1 MFKPQF
7 PASIVSLFCSALVT
21 EKSGVPRLPP
31 SNHAGLSNS
40 NLGSEFLT
48 SVVKKNM
55 QLEKELDNIK
65 IKHARAVDDCEEA
78 YDKIKNLESELQKI
92 VKQENDYTN
101 IVIEKLKHEVN
112 KLSTDNEK
120 KVEEIKHL
128 ENSLKVKNEVSN
140 QLNKR
145 LGELKIKN
153 DKENAASKKAHKAE
167 IKSWRKELGAERKEK
182 NKVGKVTCKS

>member
-1 MFKPQF
+1 MLCLLPMHLKQLLIKFDVQT
-7 PASIVSLFCSALVT
+7 SISSFNCLPFLLCSALVT

-78 YDKIKNLESELQKI
+78 YDKIKNLESQLQKMI
-92 VKQENDYTN
+92 KQEKDDTN
-101 IVIEKLKHEVN
+101 IVIERLKHEVN
-112 KLSTDNEK
+112 N
-120 KVEEIKHL
+120 
-128 ENSLKVKNEVSN
+128 
-140 QLNKR
+140 
-145 LGELKIKN
+145 
-153 DKENAASKKAHKAE
+153 
-167 IKSWRKELGAERKEK
+167 
-182 NKVGKVTCKS
+182 